1 MNWLVFTI
9 ICVIGAFG
17 LIGYL
22 RGLVRTVLGLFATV
36 IALVLAFALTPVV
49 RDWMIKGTGLDEK
62 FEERIYSMLA
72 DDVKERAQE
81 QTREAGGTGTVTDS
95 QVKEIMERNPS
106 KNEQVEVIRD
116 SGLPDFLTDILLDG
130 NNAEG
135 YRSLGVDTVY
145 HYISK
150 TAATVAIRILAGVI
164 TFIVIR
170 LLLII
175 VTVLVGK
182 VMKAIPIIG
191 TVDKAVGAAVG
202 VIVGLFVVWALMFV
216 LSVCMNP
223 ESYRHLLVDNGGLQ
237 WLSDHNPI
245 HKAILG

>member
-1 MNWLVFTI
+1 
-9 ICVIGAFG
+9 
-17 LIGYL
+17 
-22 RGLVRTVLGLFATV
+22 
-36 IALVLAFALTPVV
+36 
-49 RDWMIKGTGLDEK
+49 
-62 FEERIYSMLA
+62 
-72 DDVKERAQE
+72 
-81 QTREAGGTGTVTDS
+81 
-95 QVKEIMERNPS
+95 MERNPS